1 METKVLKLRDLK
13 FDGPEGSFA
22 AVFCTMNVVD
32 KQGDMILPGA
42 FGEQRV
48 IISAYGHGSWGE
60 GVNALPVGKGRIY
73 EKGNDALVEGQFL
86 LETTAG
92 RETYLT
98 IKGIADL
105 QEFSFSLP
113 DIEFE
118 MQTQDGETVRLLKKI
133 RVNEVS
139 PVLMGA
145 GVNTRLLEIKSG
157 KPIQLVDHL
166 ELVASDVRNVIDRL
180 KDVSDLRAAE
190 GRRPGVET
198 MKRAAL
204 VKQTLGELSIEIGR
218 LEAVASDE
226 PKADENCN
234 AMLAELTR
242 FTLLS
247 TARR

>member
-1 METKVLKLRDLK
+1 MSDRPAVVVLGTDADDPPPGIERAEGHVELRYAPD
-13 FDGPEGSFA
+13 PEALSA
-22 AVFCTMNVVD
+22 SIADADAVFFWRAE
-32 KQGDMILPGA
+32 GA
-42 FGEQRV
+42 WVREAWPRASGLRWIQ
-48 IISAYGHGSWGE
+48 SASD
-60 GVNALPVGKGRIY
+60 GV
-73 EKGNDALVEGQFL
+73 DALMF
-86 LETTAG
+86 
-92 RETYLT
+92 
-98 IKGIADL
+98 
-105 QEFSFSLP
+105 P
-113 DIEFE
+113 
-118 MQTQDGETVRLLKKI
+118 
-133 RVNEVS
+133 
-139 PVLMGA
+139 
-145 GVNTRLLEIKSG
+145 
-157 KPIQLVDHL
+157 

-226 PKADENCN
+226 PKADENCY